1 MAGPC
6 LPVCTH
12 PVRRTP
18 SLLHTARN
26 SPYMVTP
33 VHGDSLSAA
42 QMSPLKRLKSACLP
56 LWRETH
62 KAIVQIGAEGVLC
75 MAAVFLNDKELVP
88 KKKKQH
94 HAWRFDDGS
103 TVEMS
108 WDMFTPE
115 IGNTV
120 VVATGEAPLWVSRIS
135 LARQQIPGVHAPA
148 LPPYMLNHMIMFQ
161 RVQQADSCRVL
172 SGVYSA
178 QM

>member
-1 MAGPC
+1 
-6 LPVCTH
+6 
-12 PVRRTP
+12 
-18 SLLHTARN
+18 
-26 SPYMVTP
+26 
-33 VHGDSLSAA
+33 
-42 QMSPLKRLKSACLP
+42 
-56 LWRETH
+56 
-62 KAIVQIGAEGVLC
+62 

-120 VVATGEAPLWVSRIS
+120 VVATGEAPLQVTSFTPARNRVTGMHAHVVPHS
-135 LARQQIPGVHAPA
+135 MLAPMTMVQG
-148 LPPYMLNHMIMFQ
+148 M
-161 RVQQADSCRVL
+161 QQAESCRVL
-172 SGVYSA
+172 SGIGCA